1 MPASARVLA
10 RPTRRPAALAVLCIA
25 VLVVNL
31 DNTILNVALPTLVL
45 QLHAGTE
52 ELQWIVDAYALVFGG
67 VMLTCGS
74 LADRMGRRRLFV
86 VGLAAFGAGSL
97 GAAFSSGVG
106 PLIGWRAVM
115 GAGAAATIP
124 SGLSIV
130 NDLFRERAERARAV
144 GVWSGTIG
152 LGIAVGPVAGG
163 LLLSRF
169 WWGSIFLVNV
179 PVVMVGI
186 VGAMVFVPESHDHA
200 ARRPDPFGAVL
211 TISGLGLV
219 LWAIIEG
226 PNRGWTSP
234 SVLGA
239 LVAGLAVIAGFVVWE
254 HRCDHP
260 MLPLAL
266 FRSRRFSIAVV
277 AVALGVFALL
287 GGLFI
292 ETQFLQFALGFSPL
306 KAGLSILPIAGV
318 LAVGALTASTVVSV
332 IGTKYSAAAGLGL
345 IAAGLLQI
353 AAASSVTA
361 DYLRIL
367 PGMLLMG
374 LGAGLLMPTATDS
387 VLGTLPH
394 KDSGVGS
401 ATNSTSMQVGGAL
414 GVAVVGSILLSR
426 FQGTLAPALA
436 GHHVPA
442 AARQTIVG
450 SLGGALAVSHFIGGS
465 LGDALAHLARSGFAL
480 GSHGALMAA
489 AGVTAAG
496 AVLVLVSLPGTAK
509 PDGRRASS
517 QGPPDG
523 HGDHIGW
530 TDSDRVPQGNQPPSA
545 RAPVEKWWEPLHLL
559 SLLLEDLRVGH
570 RPDAS
575 KTIWQGSPIRGMYFD
590 HRRHGVPDGNRHI
603 LVGQVHPLSTPDSSG
618 VAKGKAQR
626 ERGGE

>member
-1 MPASARVLA
+1 MRSSVRAPGRS
-10 RPTRRPAALAVLCIA
+10 TRRPAALAVLCIA
-25 VLVVNL
+25 VLIVNL

-74 LADRMGRRRLFV
+74 LADRIGRRRVFV
-86 VGLAAFGAGSL
+86 VGLAVFGAGSL
-97 GAAFSSGVG
+97 GATFATGVD
-106 PLIGWRAVM
+106 PLIAWRAVM

-130 NDLFRERAERARAV
+130 NNLFRQPAERARAV
-144 GVWSGTIG
+144 GIWSGTIG

-179 PVVMVGI
+179 PVVVVGI

-200 ARRPDPFGAVL
+200 ARRADPFGAVL

-226 PNRGWTSP
+226 PTRGWMSP

-239 LVAGLAVIAGFVVWE
+239 LLAGLAVTGGFVVWE
-254 HRCDHP
+254 HCCDHP

-287 GGLFI
+287 GGLFM

-306 KAGLSILPIAGV
+306 EAGLCILPIAGV
-318 LAVGALTASTVVSV
+318 LAVGALTATRVVAA
-332 IGTKYSAAAGLGL
+332 IGTKLTAAAGLGL
-345 IAAGLLQI
+345 ITAGLVQI
-353 AAASSVTA
+353 AVVSSVTA
-361 DYLRIL
+361 DFPRIL

-394 KDSGVGS
+394 GDSGVGS
-401 ATNSTSMQVGGAL
+401 ATNSTAMQVGGAL
-414 GVAVVGSILLSR
+414 GVAVVGSVLSSR

-436 GHHVPA
+436 GRHVPA
-442 AARQTIVG
+442 VARQTILG
-450 SLGGALAVSHFIGGS
+450 SLGGALAVARIVGGS
-465 LGDALAHLARSGFAL
+465 LGNALAHVARTGFAL
-480 GSHGALMAA
+480 GSHDALMAA

-496 AVLVLVSLPGTAK
+496 AVLVLVALPRSTKTEGRCV
-509 PDGRRASS
+509 GRR
-517 QGPPDG
+517 GPRDG
-523 HGDHIGW
+523 HGVHIDR
-530 TDSDRVPQGNQPPSA
+530 TDSVPIPDPPPCDSGQAVERVDPGSWRPESVVTDVRAVGTGGQGM
-545 RAPVEKWWEPLHLL
+545 EG
-559 SLLLEDLRVGH
+559 D
-570 RPDAS
+570 
-575 KTIWQGSPIRGMYFD
+575 
-590 HRRHGVPDGNRHI
+590 
-603 LVGQVHPLSTPDSSG
+603 
-618 VAKGKAQR
+618 
-626 ERGGE
+626 

>member
-1 MPASARVLA
+1 MPPTAPAPE

-25 VLVVNL
+25 VLMVNL
-31 DNTILNVALPTLVL
+31 DNTILNVALPTLVFHL
-45 QLHAGTE
+45 DAGTE

-74 LADRMGRRRLFV
+74 LADRIGRRKLFV
-86 VGLAAFGAGSL
+86 LGLAVFGAGSL
-97 GAAFSSGVG
+97 GAAFASGVD
-106 PLIGWRAVM
+106 PLIAWRAVM

-130 NDLFRERAERARAV
+130 NDLFRRPAERARAV

-179 PVVMVGI
+179 PVVVVGI
-186 VGAMVFVPESHDHA
+186 VGAMVWVPESHDHA
-200 ARRPDPFGAVL
+200 ARRPDPLGAVL

-226 PNRGWTSP
+226 PDRGWTSP

-239 LVAGLAVIAGFVVWE
+239 LLGGLAVTTGFLLWE
-254 HRCDHP
+254 HHCDHP
-260 MLPLAL
+260 MLPLGL

-287 GGLFI
+287 GGLFM

-306 KAGLSILPIAGV
+306 KAGLCIVPIAVV
-318 LAVGALTASTVVSV
+318 LAVGALGATVVVSAV
-332 IGTKYSAAAGLGL
+332 GTKLTAAAGLGL
-345 IAAGLLQI
+345 ITGGLVQI

-361 DYLRIL
+361 DLPRIL

-394 KDSGVGS
+394 GDSGVGS
-401 ATNSTSMQVGGAL
+401 ATNSTAMQVGGAL
-414 GVAVVGSILLSR
+414 GVAVVGSVLSSR
-426 FQGTLAPALA
+426 FQGTLVPALA
-436 GHHVPA
+436 QRPVPP
-442 AARQTIVG
+442 AARQAILG
-450 SLGGALAVSHFIGGS
+450 SLGGALAVARLVGGP
-465 LGDALAHLARSGFAL
+465 LGEALAHLARAGFSL
-480 GSHGALMAA
+480 GSHDALLAA

-496 AVLVLVSLPGTAK
+496 TVLVLVALPGSPGATGRHGG
-509 PDGRRASS
+509 GRRRRDEPGSGT
-517 QGPPDG
+517 GPETGVRPAHGAVG
-523 HGDHIGW
+523 HGITSVGRPGRRPGDPRG
-530 TDSDRVPQGNQPPSA
+530 RVSA
-545 RAPVEKWWEPLHLL
+545 PAGGSRSVVEAPRPNGTLH
-559 SLLLEDLRVGH
+559 STAGH
-570 RPDAS
+570 LHS
-575 KTIWQGSPIRGMYFD
+575 
-590 HRRHGVPDGNRHI
+590 
-603 LVGQVHPLSTPDSSG
+603 
-618 VAKGKAQR
+618 
-626 ERGGE
+626 

>member
-1 MPASARVLA
+1 M
-10 RPTRRPAALAVLCIA
+10 LCIA
-25 VLVVNL
+25 VLIVNL

-74 LADRMGRRRLFV
+74 LADRIGRRKLFI
-86 VGLAAFGAGSL
+86 VGLATFGAGSL
-97 GAAFSSGVG
+97 GAAFSAGVD
-106 PLIGWRAVM
+106 PLIAWRAVM

-130 NDLFRERAERARAV
+130 SDLFRRPAERARAV

-163 LLLSRF
+163 LLLSKF

-179 PVVMVGI
+179 PVVAVGI
-186 VGAMVFVPESHDHA
+186 IGAMMFVPESHDRA
-200 ARRPDPFGAVL
+200 ARRPDPFGAVM
-211 TISGLGLV
+211 TTSGLGLL

-226 PNRGWTSP
+226 PDRGWTSP

-239 LVAGLAVIAGFVVWE
+239 LLAGLTVTGGFVVWE

-266 FRSRRFSIAVV
+266 FRSRRFSIAIV

-287 GGLFI
+287 GGLFM

-306 KAGLSILPIAGV
+306 EAGLCLLPIAGV
-318 LAVGALTASTVVSV
+318 LALGALSATAVVSA
-332 IGTKYSAAAGLGL
+332 IGTKLTAGTGLGL
-345 IAAGLLQI
+345 ITAGLLQI
-353 AAASSVTA
+353 AADSSVTA
-361 DYLRIL
+361 DFPRIL

-394 KDSGVGS
+394 GDSGVGS
-401 ATNSTSMQVGGAL
+401 ATNSTAMQVGGAL
-414 GVAVVGSILLSR
+414 GVAVVGSILSSR
-426 FQGTLAPALA
+426 FQGALAPALA
-436 GHHVPA
+436 GRHVPA
-442 AARQTIVG
+442 VARQTIVG
-450 SLGGALAVSHFIGGS
+450 SLGGALTVAHLIGGS
-465 LGDALAHLARSGFAL
+465 LGDVLAHLARTGFAL
-480 GSHGALMAA
+480 GSHDALTAA

-496 AVLVLVSLPGTAK
+496 AVLVLVALPGSAK
-509 PDGRRASS
+509 PKDRFPRSHRPHDA
-517 QGPPDG
+517 

-530 TDSDRVPQGNQPPSA
+530 ADATRVPRSA
-545 RAPVEKWWEPLHLL
+545 RRGQPIGRNGRGPVASGLGRAGIVFDPL
-559 SLLLEDLRVGH
+559 DL
-570 RPDAS
+570 
-575 KTIWQGSPIRGMYFD
+575 
-590 HRRHGVPDGNRHI
+590 GVPTG
-603 LVGQVHPLSTPDSSG
+603 ST
-618 VAKGKAQR
+618 V
-626 ERGGE
+626 